1 MRGNAPRDTRGGR
14 RDENVRRRRFTVRGT
29 WVRTAAVVLVALL
42 VPGGVSAASTI
53 GRFGD
58 IYRAR
63 PDAVSAEPA
72 AKPHDPAKPTVAFL
86 TGGNGTNA
94 ADLLGPYEVLASTGR
109 FNTYVVS
116 AGPRLINLTGGL
128 DLVPDLTFE
137 ELRQLLTGR
146 GDTLDAVLVPAME
159 KPDPAELAA
168 VNAWLR
174 QQSAAG
180 ALTVSVCNGARALA
194 RSGLLDGRPATS
206 HWLRMRGL
214 RADFPAVKWQSGVRY
229 VDDGDVITA
238 AGVLSAIDGA
248 LRIVERLAGMD
259 TARQAAGAV
268 HWRHYSPGAPAR
280 MPVQGLDLADLV
292 APLNSS
298 YQTRPSAIGVQ
309 LVEGAGELELA
320 SVFNSYTE
328 QSVVGHTIAV
338 GDGPIRSEHGLTFV
352 PRRTLAAAS
361 GDLDRLLVPGHEAA
375 RTQAAGT
382 GRAEYVHTTD
392 EFAFDAV
399 IRDIAR
405 TYDVPTARFAAKTL
419 EYPVMDVELR
429 GGAWPWRETLV
440 FALLVLLGAALASG
454 TGAVVRRLRT

>member
-1 MRGNAPRDTRGGR
+1 MRRGTRAAGGATR
-14 RDENVRRRRFTVRGT
+14 RSVGAGSPSGAGGSERRRSSWSRCWCRPGCRRPARSAGSATSTGHAPTPSPPSPPPSPTTRPSPPSPSSPAAT
-29 WVRTAAVVLVALL
+29 APTPPTCWARTRCWRA
-42 VPGGVSAASTI
+42 PAASTPTSSP
-53 GRFGD
+53 
-58 IYRAR
+58 RA
-63 PDAVSAEPA
+63 
-72 AKPHDPAKPTVAFL
+72 
-86 TGGNGTNA
+86 
-94 ADLLGPYEVLASTGR
+94 
-109 FNTYVVS
+109 
-116 AGPRLINLTGGL
+116 PRLITLTGGL
-128 DLVPDLTFE
+128 DVVPDLTFE

-159 KPDPAELAA
+159 QPEPAELAA
-168 VNAWLR
+168 INAWLR

-214 RADFPAVKWQSGVRY
+214 RADFPAVKWQSGLRY

-248 LRIVERLAGMD
+248 LRIVERLADMD
-259 TARQAAGAV
+259 TARQAADAV

-320 SVFNSYTE
+320 SVFNGYTE

-375 RTQAAGT
+375 RAQAAGT
-382 GRAEYVHTTD
+382 GRPEYVHPAD

-440 FALLVLLGAALASG
+440 FALLILLGVALALG
-454 TGAVVRRLRT
+454 TGAVARRLRT